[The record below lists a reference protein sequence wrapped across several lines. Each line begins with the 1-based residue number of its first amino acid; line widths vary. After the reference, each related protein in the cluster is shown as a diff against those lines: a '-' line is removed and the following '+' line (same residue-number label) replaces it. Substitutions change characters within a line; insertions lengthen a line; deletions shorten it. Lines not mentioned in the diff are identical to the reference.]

1 MTLTLMG
8 RERAGSADSLMET
21 DMSEQCS
28 ALPPRE
34 EKQRFK
40 VSMIIVGLP
49 VFLPR
54 RHIFFN
60 K

>member
-1 MTLTLMG
+1 MVT
-8 RERAGSADSLMET
+8 DS
-21 DMSEQCS
+21 SGQCS
-28 ALPPRE
+28 ILPPRE
-34 EKQRFK
+34 EKQRFE

>member
-1 MTLTLMG
+1 MVVTLG
-8 RERAGSADSLMET
+8 RGCAGSVDSLMVT
-21 DMSEQCS
+21 DRYEQCS

-40 VSMIIVGLP
+40 VSMILVGLP